1 MIKVPFSEKKW
12 LDFPPYSRFIFP
24 GILLFIFLTTSV
36 WGAPVKNKLTIVNES
51 GEDVS
56 IRMMGPRD
64 WLVDIPAGDERTLLL
79 PAGVYRYLVRYGTE
93 QNYRYSRGKPFQIEQ
108 ARVGFTEASLT
119 LISAPSQGS
128 SDPKLI
134 EDFNKP
140 IGPVPGSTDPVEFI
154 NHKVRPGDTLPSITE
169 WYSGQANSWP
179 EVAKYN
185 LDVDPYHLKPG
196 SIIKIPSSLA
206 VLNDTPPDSKPASG
220 SKPLR
225 KRQRQQQATTPSAP
239 SAPEATTG
247 FGPK

>member
-1 MIKVPFSEKKW
+1 MLKVIFSQKKR
-12 LDFPPYSRFIFP
+12 LDFPPYARFILS
-24 GILLFIFLTTSV
+24 GILLFAFLATSA

-56 IRMMGPRD
+56 VRMMGPRD
-64 WLVDIPAGDERTLLL
+64 WVVDIPAGDERTLLL

-93 QNYRYSRGKPFQIEQ
+93 QNYRFSRGKPFQIEQ

-119 LISAPSQGS
+119 LISAPAQGIN
-128 SDPKLI
+128 DPRLI

-140 IGPVPGSTDPVEFI
+140 IGTAPGSTDPVEFI
-154 NHKVRPGDTLPSITE
+154 THKVRPGDTLPSITE
-169 WYSGQANSWP
+169 WYSGQANAWP

-196 SIIKIPSSLA
+196 TTIKIPSSLA
-206 VLNDTPPDSKPASG
+206 VLNDTPPDSKPGSG
-220 SKPLR
+220 PKPLR
-225 KRQRQQQATTPSAP
+225 KRQRQPQATTPSAP
-239 SAPEATTG
+239 QTPGANTG

>member
-1 MIKVPFSEKKW
+1 MLKVIFSSKKW
-12 LDFPPYSRFIFP
+12 LDFPSYSHLILP
-24 GILLFIFLTTSV
+24 GILFFVLLTTSA

-51 GEDVS
+51 GEDVAV
-56 IRMMGPRD
+56 RMMGPRD
-64 WLVDIPAGDERTLLL
+64 WVVDIPAGDERTLLL

-119 LISAPSQGS
+119 LISAPSQGI

-140 IGPVPGSTDPVEFI
+140 VGPAAGSTDPVEFI

-169 WYSGQANSWP
+169 WYSGQADSWP

-185 LDVDPYHLKPG
+185 LDADPYHLKPG

-206 VLNDTPPDSKPASG
+206 VSNDAPPDAKPGAKPA
-220 SKPLR
+220 R
-225 KRQRQQQATTPSAP
+225 KRQRQHQATTPAAP
-239 SAPEATTG
+239 PTADPGSG